1 MIFLPY
7 PPALNR
13 YYRNFRGITVIS
25 AEGKA
30 WKQHAA
36 WQAKASGMK
45 VLEGAV
51 SVSLILHPKTK
62 KDGTASKVRMDL
74 DACCKAALDALNGVA
89 YGDDRQIERLLV
101 ELGAP
106 VLDGGLSMEVVPYC
120 RCGESV

>member
-13 YYRNFRGITVIS
+13 YYRHFRGATVIS
-25 AEGKA
+25 SEGKA
-30 WKQHAA
+30 WKKFAA
-36 WQAKASGMK
+36 LQAQASGMRPID
-45 VLEGAV
+45 GAV

-74 DACCKAALDALNGVA
+74 DACCKAALDALNGIA

-106 VLDGGLSMEVVPYC
+106 VLDGGLSVQVDSM
-120 RCGESV
+120 RGIA